1 MYIYL
6 RSHVYNTSLGARFQ
20 IYSLDKDRL
29 PVVRML
35 FCCSQCAHSRLLLY
49 VKLKLLRTSY

>member
-1 MYIYL
+1 M
-6 RSHVYNTSLGARFQ
+6 YNTSLGARFQ

-29 PVVRML
+29 PVVRTML

-49 VKLKLLRTSY
+49 VKLKLLLTSY